1 MTHTDYEETL
11 TSLGIRVTANRILV
25 MKAFAK
31 MNGAFSLLD
40 MAGALPTMDNSS
52 LFRTLTL
59 FAEKGLLHLIDD
71 GSGIQK
77 YCVCHC
83 SDHHHHHGHVHL
95 TCIVCHHTYC
105 LESVEIPEV
114 PIPEG
119 FQVREAEYIIKGI
132 CSDCAK
138 RKR

>member
-1 MTHTDYEETL
+1 MNNTDYEKTL
-11 TSLGIRVTANRILV
+11 SDLGIRVTANRILV
-25 MKAFAK
+25 MKAFGR
-31 MNGAFSLLD
+31 MDGAFSLPD

-95 TCIVCHHTYC
+95 TCTVCHHTYC
-105 LESVEIPEV
+105 LENVKIPEV

-119 FQVREAEYIIKGI
+119 FLVREAEYIIKGI
-132 CSDCAK
+132 CTKCA
-138 RKR
+138 RRRR

>member
-25 MKAFAK
+25 MKTFAK

-132 CSDCAK
+132 CPDCAK